1 MSDATSRR
9 HGCGPGEEVQRLAAS
24 VRVPKRQAADLS
36 AALDEHAMV
45 SITDRR
51 GWITHINE
59 KFCEISQYSREELLG
74 QDHRIINSAHHSKEF
89 MRGLWSTITAG
100 HVWKGEI
107 KNRAKDGSHFWVA
120 ATILPFFDDEATLR
134 QCVTVCT
141 DITERKRLEKELA
154 EKLRLQQLLAELSAR
169 FVGLPPEQVDAQRL
183 MVKGFALERSTLWQS
198 AETDQELV
206 LTHHWQEPG
215 YPDVPGS
222 MAAAHF
228 FPWLSARLRRG
239 EFFSFS
245 SVSELPQEARR
256 DAESFRLFGMKSHV
270 CIPLL
275 ASGRVF
281 GMLSFDAMRTKRRW
295 REDEIAELK
304 LVAQIFAT
312 VLGRKRAEEHVE
324 QLRAELAHSSRVAT
338 LGELVAALAHELNQP
353 LAGILSNAQAARRFL
368 ADGIVDP
375 EELRAT
381 FDDII
386 RDDKRAGAVIHNL
399 RAMLSKRP
407 AVRETCCL
415 NELVQEVL
423 ELLHGELLG
432 EHVEVRATLAGHLPR
447 VAAARVE
454 LQQVLVNFLLNAE
467 QAMKEMPHE
476 QRRIEIET
484 ATEPGN
490 VKIAVRDHGH
500 GIPPERLADIF
511 VPFYTTKAHGLGMG
525 LSICRRIVENHGGR
539 IETWNHAGGGAVFS
553 ILLPS
558 VE

>member
-1 MSDATSRR
+1 MNDTSLEN
-9 HGCGPGEEVQRLAAS
+9 HGGGGPEDQTRLHPMETAY
-24 VRVPKRQAADLS
+24 LS

-51 GWITHINE
+51 GRIIHIND
-59 KFCEISQYSREELLG
+59 KFCEISQYSHEELLG
-74 QDHRIINSAHHSKEF
+74 QDHRIINSGHHSKEF
-89 MRGLWSTITAG
+89 MRGLWRALAAG
-100 HVWKGEI
+100 DVWEGEV

-120 ATILPFFDDEATLR
+120 TTIVPFPGEEATPR
-134 QCVTVCT
+134 QLVAVRT

-169 FVGLPPEQVDAQRL
+169 FVGLPPEQVDAAIEDTQRL
-183 MVKGFALERSTLWQS
+183 IVKGFALDRSTLWQ
-198 AETDQELV
+198 ETDQQLV
-206 LTHHWQEPG
+206 LTHYWQESGWPE
-215 YPDVPGS
+215 VPGPI
-222 MAAAHF
+222 AAAQF
-228 FPWLSARLRRG
+228 FPWLSARLQRG

-245 SVSELPQEARR
+245 SVSELPPEAGR
-256 DAESFRLFGMKSHV
+256 DAESFRLFGMKSHI
-270 CIPLL
+270 CIPLF

-281 GMLSFDAMRTKRRW
+281 GVLSFAAMRTERRW

-312 VLGRKRAEEHVE
+312 VLGRKRAEEHAE

-368 ADGIVDP
+368 AEGTVDP

-399 RAMLSKRP
+399 RAMLTKRP
-407 AVRETCCL
+407 VVRETCSL
-415 NELVQEVL
+415 NELVCEVL
-423 ELLHGELLG
+423 ELLHAELLG
-432 EHVEVRATLAGHLPR
+432 EHVEVRTTLASDLPR

-467 QAMKEMPHE
+467 QAMKETPHA
-476 QRRIEIET
+476 QRRIDIET
-484 ATEPGN
+484 ESRSGN
-490 VKIAVRDHGH
+490 VRISVRDHGC
-500 GIPPERLADIF
+500 GIPPERLAEVF
-511 VPFYTTKAHGLGMG
+511 APFYTTKAHGLGMG
-525 LSICRRIVENHGGR
+525 LCICRRIVENHGGR
-539 IETWNHAGGGAVFS
+539 IETCNHAEGGAIFS
-553 ILLPS
+553 ILLPAT
-558 VE
+558 E